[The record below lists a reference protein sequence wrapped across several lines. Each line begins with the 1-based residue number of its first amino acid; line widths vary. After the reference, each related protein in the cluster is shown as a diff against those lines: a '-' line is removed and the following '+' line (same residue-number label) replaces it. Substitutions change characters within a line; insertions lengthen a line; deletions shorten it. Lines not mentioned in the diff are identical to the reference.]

1 MAGVVGS
8 KMPRYC
14 LFGDTVNTAS
24 RMESNGQ
31 PLKIHTSKT
40 THLLLEQLGGYHLEE
55 RGMIE
60 MKGKG
65 SQLTYW
71 LVGED
76 KEVRKR
82 RLAAT
87 HSYHRF
93 GSYIHVHVSGHIR
106 CMYTIKISRSKFVE
120 FSVW

>member
-24 RMESNGQ
+24 RMESTGQ
-31 PLKIHTSKT
+31 PLKVHTSKT
-40 THLLLEQLGGYHLEE
+40 TANLLEQLGGYYLEE
-55 RGMIE
+55 RGMVE

-65 SQLTYW
+65 TQLTYW

-76 KEVRKR
+76 KDVRKM
-82 RLAAT
+82 RLALT
-87 HSYHRF
+87 QSHSR
-93 GSYIHVHVSGHIR
+93 
-106 CMYTIKISRSKFVE
+106 
-120 FSVW
+120 